1 MATTYTAHIL
11 FAPTQPMS
19 QVLVVESTGGVV
31 ARVVATY
38 KLGAY
43 AELPDAALRLAEEG
57 WRAVGKTSQERPD
70 YHLVEVE
77 KLEER

>member
-43 AELPDAALRLAEEG
+43 AELSDAALRLAEEG

-70 YHLVEVE
+70 YHLLAVE
-77 KLEER
+77 KV